1 MIHKGKAGCFTQRS
15 ASWTAEKYPHP
26 IGEVRREAEPT
37 AKTEPGERLTKRLKR
52 CPGCYTDSGLAQ
64 LSNAVARSPY
74 APAAETA
81 GCTGSDCELAWAAT
95 SWSSRWACAIAED
108 TSLGLHGD
116 AIRSTA
122 P

>member
-1 MIHKGKAGCFTQRS
+1 MIHKGKAGCFTQRCELGS
-15 ASWTAEKYPHP
+15 GKIPAAHRRGEK
-26 IGEVRREAEPT
+26 AEPT

-64 LSNAVARSPY
+64 LSNAVGRSPY

-108 TSLGLHGD
+108 TSLGLQGD